1 MNRLTEIGM
10 EFRTDKAWY
19 HNYTEFYYDYFI
31 EFSSPRII
39 EVGTAGH
46 GSSNMFLKF
55 FKNPY
60 IVGMDIIDY
69 SDFKHPNFRFV
80 LGDQTNI
87 NDLKKCVE
95 NEEHFDIILDDG
107 GHTMKQQQITF
118 GFLMDYV
125 KSNGYYIL
133 EDLHTSFNNGFIEN
147 INFITSYDML
157 LKIQNK
163 EIPFSDYISIEQQK
177 NILEKIDWI
186 KIYTKNPKDL
196 RDSVTSIIKIKK

>member
-1 MNRLTEIGM
+1 MNRLTEVGM
-10 EFRTDKAWY
+10 EFGTDKAWY

-46 GSSNMFLKF
+46 GSTNMFLKF
-55 FKNPY
+55 FENPY

-69 SDFKHPNFRFV
+69 SNFKHPNFRFV
-80 LGDQTNI
+80 LGDQTNTD
-87 NDLKKCVE
+87 DLKKLVE
-95 NEEHFDIILDDG
+95 NEENFDIILDDG
-107 GHTMKQQQITF
+107 GHTMRQQQITF
-118 GFLMDYV
+118 GFLIDYI

-177 NILEKIDWI
+177 NILEKIDWV